1 MSNFASVRGAWRSRR
16 GVAAVEFAVVGGLFM
31 VIMLATVDIGRYYMT
46 IQGLRT
52 FAADAERYGIVNM
65 WWRDTA
71 GTRTATCAQVVAAT
85 GRGGAVGGLATLSPG
100 NCVTRTQTISGGA
113 ITVTVAVNIDVTVN
127 FVINVFGILS
137 PRFQESTSVTFQ
149 L

>member
-1 MSNFASVRGAWRSRR
+1 
-16 GVAAVEFAVVGGLFM
+16 M

-52 FAADAERYGIVNM
+52 FASDAERYGIVNM

-85 GRGGAVGGLATLSPG
+85 GRGGAVGGLASLSPG

-113 ITVTVAVNIDVTVN
+113 MTVTVAVNIDVTVN